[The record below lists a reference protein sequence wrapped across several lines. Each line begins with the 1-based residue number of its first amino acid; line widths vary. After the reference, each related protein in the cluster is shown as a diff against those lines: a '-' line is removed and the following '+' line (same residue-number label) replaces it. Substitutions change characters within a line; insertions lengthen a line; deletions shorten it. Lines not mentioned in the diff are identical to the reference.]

1 MSVEFMGSG
10 ISLLARRLNSLLRH
24 ERRRLS
30 RWQKRHDIIRKILRL
45 EADMRRTEDL
55 FDEAVSL
62 PVEARA
68 LLVDKLLQSMNPTQ
82 SDIDKLWS
90 EEAEKR
96 VEEIRNGSVETVP
109 GEHVF
114 GKIRERLGS

>member
-1 MSVEFMGSG
+1 M
-10 ISLLARRLNSLLRH
+10 
-24 ERRRLS
+24 S
-30 RWQKRHDIIRKILRL
+30 RWQKQHDIIRKIPRL
-45 EADMRRTEDL
+45 EADMRKTEDL

-68 LLVDKLLQSMNPTQ
+68 LLVDKLLQSLNPTQ

-90 EEAEKR
+90 EEAERR
-96 VEEIRNGSVETVP
+96 VEEIGNGSVETVP

>member
-1 MSVEFMGSG
+1 M
-10 ISLLARRLNSLLRH
+10 
-24 ERRRLS
+24 
-30 RWQKRHDIIRKILRL
+30 RK
-45 EADMRRTEDL
+45 TEDL

-68 LLVDKLLQSMNPTQ
+68 LLVDKLLQSLNPTQ
-82 SDIDKLWS
+82 SEIDKLWS

-96 VEEIRNGSVETVP
+96 VEEIRNGSVETIP

-114 GKIRERLGS
+114 SKTRERLGS